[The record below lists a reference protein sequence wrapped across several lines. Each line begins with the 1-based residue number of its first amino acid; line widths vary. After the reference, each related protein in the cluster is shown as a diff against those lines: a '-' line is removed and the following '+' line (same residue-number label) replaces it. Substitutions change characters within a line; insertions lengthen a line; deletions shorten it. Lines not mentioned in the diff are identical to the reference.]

1 MCAVRFLTSLISIY
15 FLIQKQADS
24 PSFRFNPLNIE
35 PAAFFK
41 NQAIIEIE
49 K

>member
-1 MCAVRFLTSLISIY
+1 MCAARFLTSLISIY
-15 FLIQKQADS
+15 FTGQKQADA
-24 PSFRFNPLNIE
+24 PSFRFNPGNLE

-41 NQAIIEIE
+41 NQAIIEIG